1 MCSYFRDYR
10 VADFAKSGMVADK
23 TIIIDPNDNTLKF
36 FPTTMFNLFRK
47 YVTDSLR
54 QGDEAA
60 RLVHHAPCHA

>member
-1 MCSYFRDYR
+1 MCTPDRSFSCSARWCVVGCSYFRDYR

-47 YVTDSLR
+47 YVTYS
-54 QGDEAA
+54 
-60 RLVHHAPCHA
+60 

>member
-1 MCSYFRDYR
+1 MLVCVVVSSYFRDYR

-47 YVTDSLR
+47 YVTD
-54 QGDEAA
+54 
-60 RLVHHAPCHA
+60 P